1 MSGADRDTIETIAY
15 YRSNLPEKFG
25 VPRQSGL
32 APNLKGRIVFEE
44 KYSDPNA
51 FDGLEGFDRIWVIWR
66 FDVKKDDTFRA
77 KVRPPRL
84 GGNTYMGVFATR
96 SPFRPNHL
104 GLTCA
109 CIEGIGTDEN
119 GRCFIDVSGADMTD
133 GTSVYDIKPY
143 IPYADSYP
151 DARGGFAQ
159 DEANRYH
166 KLDVDIPDEIKH
178 KFGED
183 ELSGLIEILS
193 LDPRPSYQ
201 DDPDRI
207 YGLSYAGS
215 NIKFRVIEN
224 RLMVISV
231 E

>member
-1 MSGADRDTIETIAY
+1 MEIIAY
-15 YRSNLPEKFG
+15 YNSDMPEKFG

-32 APNLKGRIVFEE
+32 APHLKGRIVFEE

-51 FDGLEGFDRIWVIWR
+51 FDGLEGFDRIWIIWR
-66 FDVKKDDTFRA
+66 FDVKDDDSFRA

-109 CIEGIGTDEN
+109 KIEGFGTDEN
-119 GRCFIDVSGADMTD
+119 GRCYIDVSGADMTD
-133 GTSVYDIKPY
+133 GTEVYDVKPY
-143 IPYADSYP
+143 LPYADAYP

-159 DEANRYH
+159 KEENRDH
-166 KLDVDIPDEIKH
+166 RLNVVIPDNIAK
-178 KFGED
+178 KFDDD
-183 ELSGLIEILS
+183 ELVGLIEILS

-201 DDPDRI
+201 HDPDRI
-207 YGLSYAGS
+207 YGLSYAGK
-215 NIKFRVIEN
+215 NIRFSVIGAE
-224 RLMVISV
+224 LTVY

>member
-1 MSGADRDTIETIAY
+1 MDRIAIY
-15 YRSNLPEKFG
+15 KSELPEKFG

-32 APNLKGRIVFEE
+32 APHLKGRIVFGE

-51 FDGLEGFDRIWVIWR
+51 FDGLEGFDRIWIIWK
-66 FDVKKDDTFRA
+66 FDVKEDNTFRA

-104 GLTCA
+104 GLTCVKLESIEKTEDGRM
-109 CIEGIGTDEN
+109 CIV
-119 GRCFIDVSGADMTD
+119 VSGADMTD
-133 GTSVYDIKPY
+133 GTEIYDVKPY
-143 IPYADSYP
+143 IPYADAYP

-159 DEANRYH
+159 EEENKDHRLN
-166 KLDVDIPDEIKH
+166 VTIPDEIKNL
-178 KFGED
+178 FSPEQI
-183 ELSGLIEILS
+183 SGLSEVLS

-201 DDPDRI
+201 DDPERI
-207 YGLSYAGS
+207 YGLSFAGH
-215 NIKFRVIEN
+215 NIKFRVSGKELIVKN
-224 RLMVISV
+224 V

>member
-1 MSGADRDTIETIAY
+1 MTRIAIY
-15 YRSNLPEKFG
+15 KSELPEKFG

-32 APNLKGRIVFEE
+32 APHLKGRIIFEE

-51 FDGLEGFDRIWVIWR
+51 FDGLDGFDRIWIIWK
-66 FDVKKDDTFRA
+66 FDVKEDDTFRA

-109 CIEGIGTDEN
+109 RIESIGKTEDGRMCIT
-119 GRCFIDVSGADMTD
+119 VSGADMTD
-133 GTSVYDIKPY
+133 GTEVYDIKPY
-143 IPYADSYP
+143 IPYADAYP

-159 DEANRYH
+159 EEENREH
-166 KLDVDIPDEIKH
+166 RLNVTIPDEIRS
-178 KFGED
+178 
-183 ELSGLIEILS
+183 ELSEDLLAGLYEVLS

-201 DDPDRI
+201 DDPERI
-207 YGLSYAGS
+207 YGLSYAGY
-215 NIKFRVIEN
+215 NIKFKVSGDELTVIKA
-224 RLMVISV
+224 
-231 E
+231 

>member
-1 MSGADRDTIETIAY
+1 MEIIAY
-15 YRSNLPEKFG
+15 YKSDMPEKFG

-32 APNLKGRIVFEE
+32 APHLKGRIVFEE

-51 FDGLEGFDRIWVIWR
+51 FGGLEGFDRIWIIWR
-66 FDVKKDDTFRA
+66 FDVKEDDSFRA

-109 CIEGIGTDEN
+109 KIEGVGTDEN
-119 GRCFIDVSGADMTD
+119 GRCYIDVSGADMTD
-133 GTSVYDIKPY
+133 GTEIYDVKPY
-143 IPYADSYP
+143 IPYADAYP

-159 DEANRYH
+159 DEVNRYH
-166 KLDVDIPDEIKH
+166 RLEVIIPGEIRDSFPEEH
-178 KFGED
+178 
-183 ELSGLIEILS
+183 LSGLIEVLS

-201 DDPDRI
+201 NDPERI
-207 YGLSYAGS
+207 YGLSFAGY
-215 NIKFRVIEN
+215 NIKFKVSGDELTVIN
-224 RLMVISV
+224 AK
-231 E
+231 

>member
-1 MSGADRDTIETIAY
+1 MEIIAY
-15 YRSNLPEKFG
+15 YKSDMPEKFG

-32 APNLKGRIVFEE
+32 APHLKGRIVFEE
-44 KYSDPNA
+44 KYSDTNA
-51 FDGLEGFDRIWVIWR
+51 FDGLEDFDRIWIIWR
-66 FDVKKDDTFRA
+66 FDVKDDDSFRA

-109 CIEGIGTDEN
+109 KIEGFGTDEN
-119 GRCFIDVSGADMTD
+119 GRSYIDVSGADMTD
-133 GTSVYDIKPY
+133 GTEVYDVKPY
-143 IPYADSYP
+143 LPYADAYP

-159 DEANRYH
+159 KEENRDH
-166 KLDVDIPDEIKH
+166 RLNVVIPDNIVK
-178 KFGED
+178 KFDDD
-183 ELSGLIEILS
+183 ELVGLIEILS

-201 DDPDRI
+201 HDPDRI
-207 YGLSYAGS
+207 YGLSYAGK
-215 NIKFRVIEN
+215 NIRFSVIGAE
-224 RLMVISV
+224 LTVY

>member
-1 MSGADRDTIETIAY
+1 MEIIAY
-15 YRSNLPEKFG
+15 YKSDMPEKFG

-32 APNLKGRIVFEE
+32 APHLKGRIVFEE

-51 FDGLEGFDRIWVIWR
+51 FDGLEGFDRIWIIWR
-66 FDVKKDDTFRA
+66 FDVKDDDSFRA

-109 CIEGIGTDEN
+109 KIEGVGTDEN
-119 GRCFIDVSGADMTD
+119 GRCYIDVSGADMTD
-133 GTSVYDIKPY
+133 GTEIYDVKPY
-143 IPYADSYP
+143 IPYADAYP

-159 DEANRYH
+159 DEVNRYH
-166 KLDVDIPDEIKH
+166 RLEVIIPGEIRDSFPEEH
-178 KFGED
+178 
-183 ELSGLIEILS
+183 LSGLIEVLS

-201 DDPDRI
+201 NDPERI
-207 YGLSYAGS
+207 YGLSFAGY
-215 NIKFRVIEN
+215 NINFKVSGDELTVIN
-224 RLMVISV
+224 AK
-231 E
+231 

>member
-1 MSGADRDTIETIAY
+1 MEIIAY
-15 YRSNLPEKFG
+15 YKSDMPEKFG

-32 APNLKGRIVFEE
+32 APHLKGRIVFEE

-51 FDGLEGFDRIWVIWR
+51 FDGLEGFDRIWIIWR
-66 FDVKKDDTFRA
+66 FDVKDDNSFRA

-109 CIEGIGTDEN
+109 KIEGVGTDEN
-119 GRCFIDVSGADMTD
+119 GRSYIDVSGADMTD
-133 GTSVYDIKPY
+133 GTEIYDVKPY
-143 IPYADSYP
+143 IPYADAYP

-159 DEANRYH
+159 DEVNRYH
-166 KLDVDIPDEIKH
+166 RLEVIIPGEIRDSFPEEH
-178 KFGED
+178 
-183 ELSGLIEILS
+183 LSGLIEVLS

-201 DDPDRI
+201 NDPERI
-207 YGLSYAGS
+207 YGLSFAGY
-215 NIKFRVIEN
+215 NIKFKVSGDELTVIN
-224 RLMVISV
+224 VK
-231 E
+231 

>member
-1 MSGADRDTIETIAY
+1 MEIIAY
-15 YRSNLPEKFG
+15 YKSDMPEKFG

-32 APNLKGRIVFEE
+32 APHLKGRIVFEE

-51 FDGLEGFDRIWVIWR
+51 FDGLEGFDRIWIIWR
-66 FDVKKDDTFRA
+66 FDVKDDDSFRA

-109 CIEGIGTDEN
+109 KIEGVGTDEN
-119 GRCFIDVSGADMTD
+119 GRCYIDVSGADMTD
-133 GTSVYDIKPY
+133 GTEIYDVKPY
-143 IPYADSYP
+143 IPYADAYP

-159 DEANRYH
+159 DEVNRYH
-166 KLDVDIPDEIKH
+166 RLEVIIPGEIRDSFPEEH
-178 KFGED
+178 
-183 ELSGLIEILS
+183 LSGLIEVLS

-201 DDPDRI
+201 NDPERI
-207 YGLSYAGS
+207 YGLSFAGY
-215 NIKFRVIEN
+215 NIKFKVSGDELTVIN
-224 RLMVISV
+224 VK
-231 E
+231 